1 MSNRNVLVRKRSRV
15 KLQKEHQQS
24 PHHDYRS
31 VNEQQ
36 VEDITLDLFYK
47 PHTLSLL
54 AILLVWATPRT
65 FENSVQKTSIG
76 RSTLCGVYTIKYGC
90 RDERV
95 LWRGRHYFDFDRA
108 PLFDTLSQLH
118 LHATAPGT
126 MAHGLWCLVV
136 LLFRACLYAFSK
148 YGTGTFD
155 NLMII
160 LTSLSLFNTF

>member
-1 MSNRNVLVRKRSRV
+1 MYWWEKGAAWSCKKSISNLRITTIAAWTSNRSRISR
-15 KLQKEHQQS
+15 LTCSTSRTRCPYWQFYWYERLREH
-24 PHHDYRS
+24 
-31 VNEQQ
+31 
-36 VEDITLDLFYK
+36 L
-47 PHTLSLL
+47 
-54 AILLVWATPRT
+54 RT
-65 FENSVQKTSIG
+65 QFNTTSIG

-155 NLMII
+155 NLMIV
-160 LTSLSLFNTF
+160 LTSLSLSNTF

>member
-1 MSNRNVLVRKRSRV
+1 MGTHPIFESDFDCLTDVESKCTGEKKEPREAAKRASAISASRLSQRERATGRGYHARLVLQAAHAV
-15 KLQKEHQQS
+15 
-24 PHHDYRS
+24 PIG
-31 VNEQQ
+31 N
-36 VEDITLDLFYK
+36 F
-47 PHTLSLL
+47 
-54 AILLVWATPRT
+54 
-65 FENSVQKTSIG
+65 IG

-148 YGTGTFD
+148 YGTGPRYHD
-155 NLMII
+155 IH
-160 LTSLSLFNTF
+160 LTTARAC